1 MTVIVDQT
9 TNIVEVVTTE
19 KQVVEVIERGAQ
31 GIPGSSSDQLTTQ
44 EVSDVRNLR
53 NSKGDRIWDL
63 QIDSGVERLKSD
75 MPVVQN
81 NLSGNYGKQ
90 FQQGA
95 SPDNF
100 FFKNLTNGEL
110 NSSSWQTI
118 KDPSVK
124 VGGVYANHGAGR
136 LTPTSTRIY
145 DRELTYQVFS
155 AAEKTPLEYVNY
167 RVTANFANPTSG
179 MGLKFRTGEALSVGD
194 ILILDITN
202 IGGVDRQFQTQNVVD
217 QAYSVGDF
225 VEFWY
230 EFPAEI
236 QGGSVDVTMSL
247 QKGVSAQPL
256 SFQVS
261 SDINGRAYDEGT
273 FSEFK
278 DVPLALNEIV
288 KASSATTI
296 YYETAYD
303 VDTTASTVPLTLDM
317 NANVGMFEVFDGKSN
332 FHINSAFV
340 TIGFD
345 TYELDKKG
353 KIYKFYLDETNTW
366 KVTEKD
372 IKVT

>member
-9 TNIVEVVTTE
+9 TNIVEVLTTD

-31 GIPGSSSDQLTTQ
+31 GIPGTSSDQLTTQ

-53 NSKGDRIWDL
+53 NSRGERIWDL

-110 NSSSWQTI
+110 NSSAWQTI

-124 VGGVYANHGAGR
+124 VGGVYTNHGAGR

-155 AAEKTPLEYVNY
+155 AAEKTPLVYVNY
-167 RVTANFANPTSG
+167 RVTANFTNPTSG

-202 IGGVDRQFQTQNVVD
+202 IGGVDRQFQTQNVID
-217 QAYSVGDF
+217 QAYSVGEF

-236 QGGSVDVTMSL
+236 QAGTVDVTMSL

-273 FSEFK
+273 FSEYK

-288 KASSATTI
+288 KAQSAVNI

-303 VDTTASTVPLTLDM
+303 VDTTASTVSLTLDM
-317 NANVGMFEVFDGKSN
+317 NANVNMFKVFDGKSN

-345 TYELDKKG
+345 TYELDKKD

-372 IKVT
+372 IKVA